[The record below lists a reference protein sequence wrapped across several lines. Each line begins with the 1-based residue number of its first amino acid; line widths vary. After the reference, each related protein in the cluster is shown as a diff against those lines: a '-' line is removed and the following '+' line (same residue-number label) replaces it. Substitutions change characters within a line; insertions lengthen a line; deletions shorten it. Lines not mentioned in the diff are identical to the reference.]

1 MDAFRKIQVD
11 FWQKALGYGGATFGY
26 QVKNLNS
33 FGINFRTLPKVQII
47 FQKLR
52 QFLCNFS
59 AKQKTVQRKI
69 EFSQK
74 NSRCLKKLKGLK
86 KTSKKRPKI
95 PDSNYP
101 LTYTSMNCSHK
112 YQSSAVYWTCFVR
125 KGT

>member
-59 AKQKTVQRKI
+59 TKQKTFQRKI

-74 NSRCLKKLKGLK
+74 NSRYLKN
-86 KTSKKRPKI
+86 SKI
-95 PDSNYP
+95 
-101 LTYTSMNCSHK
+101 
-112 YQSSAVYWTCFVR
+112 
-125 KGT
+125 